1 MKKLSGVAVV
11 TTAEGERVSYT
22 YMELDG
28 NGNITS
34 QNNRGSFVALDDE
47 VLAAIAT
54 LKNAVN
60 ARLEGG
66 CPMTDNKRIKECKR
80 KVIAAINEATL
91 PFAVT
96 ELILENVLNAV
107 RENMA
112 AEEAA
117 AANIETPKTE
127 EEKMPN

>member
-1 MKKLSGVAVV
+1 
-11 TTAEGERVSYT
+11 
-22 YMELDG
+22 
-28 NGNITS
+28 
-34 QNNRGSFVALDDE
+34 
-47 VLAAIAT
+47 
-54 LKNAVN
+54 
-60 ARLEGG
+60 
-66 CPMTDNKRIKECKR
+66 MTDTNRIKECKR
-80 KVIAAINEATL
+80 KIIAAINDAKI

-96 ELILENVLNAV
+96 ELILENVLNVV

>member
-1 MKKLSGVAVV
+1 
-11 TTAEGERVSYT
+11 
-22 YMELDG
+22 
-28 NGNITS
+28 
-34 QNNRGSFVALDDE
+34 
-47 VLAAIAT
+47 
-54 LKNAVN
+54 
-60 ARLEGG
+60 
-66 CPMTDNKRIKECKR
+66 MTDNKRIKECKR

-117 AANIETPKTE
+117 AANIIETRKKKCRIKALRRKTNE
-127 EEKMPN
+127 TGNAICAAG